1 MPYLS
6 PPDLIALHTRKTDDA
21 SPPIEQWS
29 PDRINRALAL
39 LNTTEAPPSQWRAM
53 IAAPAQSI
61 PPVSVG

>member
-6 PPDLIALHTRKTDDA
+6 PPDPVAFRTRKADDA

-29 PDRINRALAL
+29 PDRVNRALAL

-53 IAAPAQSI
+53 IASPAQNLSDG
-61 PPVSVG
+61 VG